1 MGVGGGDDDI
11 SLESS
16 VSDLGDDV
24 LKDDFKRVVKK
35 NFDHG
40 KNGFSS
46 RLLRKSENRDKYQN
60 FRYFDAKSL

>member
-24 LKDDFKRVVKK
+24 LKNDFKKLIKK
-35 NFDHG
+35 R
-40 KNGFSS
+40 S
-46 RLLRKSENRDKYQN
+46 RKVEIR
-60 FRYFDAKSL
+60 F